1 MILFLFGIS
10 SKKLRWTSPPPT
22 AHFRSLK
29 TLYTPCIGMVQIKC
43 LNVSLHIWI
52 RFQEMSKIA
61 LMNIWTA
68 YFFSY
73 QMKSR
78 NDTCTFLLSSRQSWY
93 VVLVILVLCRFSFV
107 YRIHQ
112 CISDNSFTNCLP
124 NQIILTFWKTAS
136 NKVQLFWEGHKNLR
150 DRPYGFD
157 VY

>member
-1 MILFLFGIS
+1 MYSHFKFWFFIWSKFFHAVALFCRVKSALHIIN
-10 SKKLRWTSPPPT
+10 
-22 AHFRSLK
+22 
-29 TLYTPCIGMVQIKC
+29 IGMVQIKC

-61 LMNIWTA
+61 LINIWTA
-68 YFFSY
+68 YYFSN

-78 NDTCTFLLSSRQSWY
+78 NNTCTFLLSSIQSWY

-136 NKVQLFWEGHKNLR
+136 NEVQLFWEGH
-150 DRPYGFD
+150 
-157 VY
+157 